1 MTTTSRQNNLIL
13 NQDWTRIYQTFKN
26 ADFRSYDFENLRRVI
41 ITYLRE
47 NYPED
52 FNDYI
57 ESSEYM
63 ALIDAVAFLGQSL
76 AFRIDLASRENF
88 IELAETKE
96 SVLRIARMLSYN
108 AKRTVAASGLLKF
121 ATVSTTDTILDS
133 NGKNLAQQLI
143 TWNDPTNNNW
153 LEQFLTVLNSAMA
166 DNTEFGRSQ
175 GSATIQGIPTEQYRF
190 RTVTTDVPLFSFSK
204 TVASRSVNF
213 EIVSTA
219 FKNSENIYE
228 EPPVPGNQL
237 GFVYKND
244 GSGPGSANTGFFLL
258 FKQGTLEL
266 ADFAVDVPTTN
277 EKIAVDAGNINNDD
291 VWLFSLNSQGAQLE
305 EWTKVSSLVG
315 NNIAYNSVTQDI
327 RNIYAINTKEN
338 DNIDLV
344 FADGVYGNLPQGA
357 FRVFYRTSN
366 GLSYTI
372 YPNELRG
379 INISILYRNK
389 NNVEHTLTIGLAL
402 QSTVANSAAS
412 EDIDN
417 IRANAPAVYYTQNR
431 MITAEDYNLAPLLGS
446 QNIVKIKAVN
456 RTSSGI
462 SRNFDILDATGKYSS
477 INVFGDDGY
486 IYKQQDESIL
496 SFKFTSRIDII
507 NFIRR
512 NIEPVF
518 TEAEVYNFYFT
529 NFDKILFTD
538 VNTTWQ
544 SVTTSISTG
553 YFKNIIDNSQ
563 LRVGSY
569 STSNLKY
576 ALINASIKFVP
587 PAGYRF
593 KKGKIVIADVNDA
606 DQTEYIWT
614 KIVKITG
621 DGSYVKGL
629 GPITLNEIVPTGAI
643 AQRIVPRFVSDLPV
657 ALETEIV
664 NQVFDTQTFGLRYE
678 NTESQW
684 KLITSSNL
692 NLTNDFTLG
701 KAGDTTNTNIDSSWI
716 VAFVRQPDSYTVR
729 IRKQSYIFGSVNQ
742 NRFYFDSN
750 EKRYNDQVGAVVRD
764 QITVLGINT
773 AKDFITQL
781 RKDVPFEVSD
791 TIKFDDGYESTTE
804 IKLSFRD
811 SDDDGVIDNPEAFE
825 NIVGLNQDLNFLF
838 FLSSNDIYG
847 TKIRTLIDNSTDL
860 ILIRPRE
867 AGIDFNDTA
876 SYPDQQLIY
885 FYDSAE
891 DVVKRV
897 DRTTNT
903 LIIANEY
910 TAAIGRRNLKFQ
922 YLHNASVDRRIDPST
937 SNIIDIYLLIRNY
950 DESYRIYLAGGT
962 DIEPVAPTSEALRTT
977 FGTALSSIKSISD
990 DIIYHP
996 VKYKILFGAKA
1007 EPQLQ
1012 AVFKVVKNQNRS
1024 INDNDLK
1031 VRVITAI
1038 NDFFDINNWDFGDRF
1053 YMGELTTYILNT
1065 VAPDLANIVIVPRQT
1080 AQSFGSL
1087 FEIQSRSDEI
1097 LISAAT
1103 VDDIEIVTAITAS
1116 EVGASINSMVSTTY

>member
-13 NQDWTRIYQTFKN
+13 NQDWTRIYQTFRN

-108 AKRTVAASGLLKF
+108 AKRTVAANGLLKF
-121 ATVSTTDTILDS
+121 TTISTTDTIIDS

-143 TWNDPTNNNW
+143 TWNDPTNPNW

-175 GSATIQGIPTEQYRF
+175 GSATIQGIPTEQYRL
-190 RTVTTDVPLFSFSK
+190 RTVTADVPLFSFSK
-204 TVASRSVNF
+204 TVASRGVNF

-237 GFVYKND
+237 GFVYRND
-244 GSGPGSANTGFFLL
+244 GSGPSSANTGFFLL

-277 EKIAVDAGNINNDD
+277 EKIAVEAGNINNDD

-379 INISILYRNK
+379 INISVTYRNK

-512 NIEPVF
+512 RIEPVF

-544 SVTTSISTG
+544 SVTSTISTG

-576 ALINASIKFVP
+576 ALINAAIKFVP

-593 KKGKIVIADVNDA
+593 KKGKLVIANANDA

-629 GPITLNEIVPTGAI
+629 GPITLNETVPTGAI

-664 NQVFDTQTFGLRYE
+664 NQVFDNQTFALRYE
-678 NTESQW
+678 ITESQW

-716 VAFVRQPDSYTVR
+716 VAFVKQPDSYTVR
-729 IRKQSYIFGSVNQ
+729 IRKQSYIFGSLNQ

-750 EKRYNDQVGAVVRD
+750 EKRYNDQVGTVVKD

-773 AKDFITQL
+773 SKDFITQL
-781 RKDVPFEVSD
+781 KQDVPFEVSD
-791 TIKFDDGYESTTE
+791 TIKFDDGYESTNE

-811 SDDDGVIDNPEAFE
+811 SDDDGVIDNPESFE

-838 FLSSNDIYG
+838 FLTSNDIYG
-847 TKIRTLIDNSTDL
+847 TKIRTLIDNSNDT
-860 ILIRPRE
+860 ILIRPKE
-867 AGIDFNDTA
+867 AGIDINDTVT
-876 SYPDQQLIY
+876 YPDQQLIY

-903 LIIANEY
+903 LIISNEY
-910 TAAIGRRNLKFQ
+910 TAVIGRRNLKFQ

-937 SNIIDIYLLIRNY
+937 SNIIDIYLLIRSY
-950 DESYRIYLAGGT
+950 DESYRTYIAGGT
-962 DIEPVAPTSEALRTT
+962 DTEPVAPTSESLRTT
-977 FGTALSSIKSISD
+977 FGTALASIKSISD

-996 VKYKILFGAKA
+996 VKYKILFGSKA

-1038 NDFFDINNWDFGDRF
+1038 NNFFDINNWDFGDRF

-1065 VAPDLANIVIVPRQT
+1065 VAPDLANIVIVPRQPT
-1080 AQSFGSL
+1080 QSFGSL

-1116 EVGASINSMVSTTY
+1116 EVGASINSIVSTTY

>member
-13 NQDWTRIYQTFKN
+13 NQDWTRIYQTFRN

-108 AKRTVAASGLLKF
+108 AKRTVAANGLLKF
-121 ATVSTTDTILDS
+121 TTISTTDTIIDS

-143 TWNDPTNNNW
+143 TWNDPTNPNW

-190 RTVTTDVPLFSFSK
+190 RTVTADVPLFSFSK
-204 TVASRSVNF
+204 TVASRGVNF

-237 GFVYKND
+237 GFVYRND
-244 GSGPGSANTGFFLL
+244 GSGPSSANTGFFLL

-379 INISILYRNK
+379 INISVTYRNK

-512 NIEPVF
+512 RIEPVF

-544 SVTTSISTG
+544 SVTSTISTG

-576 ALINASIKFVP
+576 ALINAAIKFVP

-593 KKGKIVIADVNDA
+593 KKGKLVIANANDA

-629 GPITLNEIVPTGAI
+629 GPITLNETVPTGAI

-664 NQVFDTQTFGLRYE
+664 NQVFDNQTFALRYE
-678 NTESQW
+678 ITESQW

-716 VAFVRQPDSYTVR
+716 VAFVKQPDSYIVR
-729 IRKQSYIFGSVNQ
+729 IRKQSYIFGSLNQ

-750 EKRYNDQVGAVVRD
+750 EKRYNDQVGAVVKD

-773 AKDFITQL
+773 SKDFITQL
-781 RKDVPFEVSD
+781 KQDVPFEVSD
-791 TIKFDDGYESTTE
+791 TIKFDDGYESTNE

-811 SDDDGVIDNPEAFE
+811 SDDDGVIDNPESFE

-838 FLSSNDIYG
+838 FLTSNDIYG
-847 TKIRTLIDNSTDL
+847 TKIRTLIDNSNDT
-860 ILIRPRE
+860 ILIRPKE
-867 AGIDFNDTA
+867 AGIDINDTVT
-876 SYPDQQLIY
+876 YPDQQLIY

-891 DVVKRV
+891 DIVKRV

-937 SNIIDIYLLIRNY
+937 SNIIDIYLLIRSY
-950 DESYRIYLAGGT
+950 DESYRTYLAGGT
-962 DIEPVAPTSEALRTT
+962 DTEPVAPTSESLRTT

-1038 NDFFDINNWDFGDRF
+1038 NNFFDINNWDFGDRF

-1065 VAPDLANIVIVPRQT
+1065 VAPDLANIVIVPRQPT
-1080 AQSFGSL
+1080 QSFGSL